1 MAPDASIY
9 LDYNATAPARPEVV
23 EAMVETMALG
33 AINPSSVH
41 AAGREALKRIEA
53 ARVHVAA
60 MAGAEPN
67 QVVFTGGGTEADN
80 MVLGGC
86 GRPRILVSAVEHSA
100 VLRAALTKAADCDVI
115 PVSADGVI
123 ELDALQEMLRSDD
136 TPTLVSVM
144 AANNETGALQPIAEM
159 ARIAHQHGAL
169 VHTDAVQAAG
179 KIAVEF
185 KNWDVDYMCL
195 SAHKIGGPQGVGA
208 VICRDTSL
216 LRPMILGGGQELGLR
231 AGTENVAGIV
241 GFGVAAELA
250 SAKQA
255 READRLASMRDRME
269 AALRA
274 EVPQIKI
281 LSEGA
286 ERLANTSCLTMPGVR
301 NDTQVMAFD
310 LVGLAVSAG
319 SACSAGKVEPSHVLE
334 AMGVSTDDAI
344 TAIRISLGDGT
355 KDTHIDAITA
365 AWLDLWKRKGN
376 SRSAA

>member
-1 MAPDASIY
+1 MATNASIY

-23 EAMVETMALG
+23 AAMVETMAMG

-41 AAGREALKRIEA
+41 TAGREALKRIEW
-53 ARVHVAA
+53 ARGQVAA
-60 MAGAEPN
+60 LAGAEPD

-80 MVLGGC
+80 MVIGGC
-86 GRPRILVSAVEHSA
+86 ARPRILVSAVEHSA
-100 VLRAALTKAADCDVI
+100 VLRAALTKATDCDVI
-115 PVSADGVI
+115 AVSADGVVD
-123 ELDALQEMLRSDD
+123 LGALQEMLRSDD

-144 AANNETGALQPIAEM
+144 AANNETGALQPIAEV
-159 ARIAHQHGAL
+159 ARIAHLHGAL

-179 KIAVEF
+179 KITVEF
-185 KNWDVDYMCL
+185 KNWDVDYLCL

-208 VICRDTSL
+208 VIFRDATL
-216 LRPMILGGGQELGLR
+216 LRPLILGGGQEHGLR

-241 GFGVAAELA
+241 GFGVAAEIA
-250 SAKQA
+250 AAKQA
-255 READRLASMRDRME
+255 READRLANMRDRME

-274 EVPQIKI
+274 EVPQVTI

-286 ERLANTSCLTMPGVR
+286 KRLANTSCLTMPGVR

-310 LVGLAVSAG
+310 LAGLAVSAG

-334 AMGVSTDDAI
+334 AMGVAEDDAI
-344 TAIRISLGDGT
+344 TAVRISLGDGT
-355 KDTHIDAITA
+355 EDTHIDTFTT